1 MGVTTRGGDR
11 LRVGIISANWGVTAH
26 LPAWRA
32 VKGVDV
38 VAICTAH
45 EETAR
50 AAAQANEITRPFW
63 DFEAMAAD
71 PEIDLIDCGTR
82 PDLRERMVAAALEG
96 GKHVYNGVPFATEF
110 DGARQLRD
118 LARASGSVT
127 AVDAFAQW
135 LPAHQLMKERIEDGY
150 IGAPHTLSATFDLS
164 LFNRP
169 AAIFPWKWFADPRYG
184 ASALRN
190 LGSHALHMMVFLYG
204 PIVEAIGDTRRFLD
218 EWRFD
223 DGQIIRPDVADTAT
237 ALLRFQN
244 GAMGQ
249 LRVGWSV
256 EGAEG
261 WRIAAHGKRGSL
273 VAEHNHFPTARDT
286 RLYGERSTVESWM
299 GHHRGEPLPIPERL
313 RSPPGIAFTVDD
325 APSQSFP
332 MALAFQDM
340 RRAMAAG
347 GSAAPSFEQAWHVEQ
362 VLEAIRRSSLSQRWE
377 SCEIE

>member
-1 MGVTTRGGDR
+1 MTDASAPVTDASAMG
-11 LRVGIISANWGVTAH
+11 H
-26 LPAWRA
+26 PASRA
-32 VKGVDV
+32 
-38 VAICTAH
+38 
-45 EETAR
+45 
-50 AAAQANEITRPFW
+50 P
-63 DFEAMAAD
+63 
-71 PEIDLIDCGTR
+71 L
-82 PDLRERMVAAALEG
+82 
-96 GKHVYNGVPFATEF
+96 
-110 DGARQLRD
+110 
-118 LARASGSVT
+118 
-127 AVDAFAQW
+127 AQW

-204 PIVEAIGDTRRFLD
+204 PIVEAIGDTRMFLD

-273 VAEHNHFPTARDT
+273 VAEHNHFPTALDT